1 MVFATIVKE
10 FTFDA
15 AHKLD
20 GHHGQCKN
28 IHGHT
33 YKLLVG
39 AYGAIQD
46 QTGDT
51 NEGMVLDFDDLKQVV
66 KAEII
71 NKLDHQFLN
80 EILPFRPTVENIA
93 VWMVQVLRK
102 AGLPL
107 KFVKLYETPTSYVEI
122 DERDV
127 PIE

>member
-1 MVFATIVKE
+1 MFATIVKE

-20 GHHGQCKN
+20 GHNGNCKN

-39 AYGAIQD
+39 IYGTIENQPGA
-46 QTGDT
+46 T
-51 NEGMVLDFDDLKQVV
+51 NDGMVLDFGDLKQVV

-80 EILPFRPTVENIA
+80 DILPFRTTAENIA
-93 VWMVQVLRK
+93 VWMVRVLRK
-102 AGLPL
+102 AGLPI

-127 PIE
+127 PVE